1 MKKTRCMFGLALS
14 LGVLFASCSQ
24 SLEVEDQ
31 LGSEQGRLNVT
42 LKSGTELFVGTR
54 ALNEASYANTDN
66 YTVIVTN
73 KDGQEV
79 VNCSGSELANYMP
92 LTMPIGSYVVKAFY
106 GEELAASRDRFYVY
120 GEEMGSIKAEQE
132 EPVVLTCAPTCGRI
146 TVNFAEEMATFY
158 SNYNVVFSG
167 TKAITDHELKYDSP
181 GFVKWN
187 KDDKAP
193 WYVKLEPNGENVSF
207 ELVVTTKD
215 EYINIENSNQVL
227 TKKGTFSLARNK
239 AYKMNVTP
247 SYTAKGELDFDI
259 KIDESTIDKEY
270 DIEVPVDWIQ

>member
-1 MKKTRCMFGLALS
+1 MKKTRCMLGVALS
-14 LGVLFASCSQ
+14 FGVLFVSCNQ
-24 SLEVEDQ
+24 NLGIEDQ

-42 LKSGTELFVGTR
+42 LKSGTEVFVGTR
-54 ALNEASYANTDN
+54 ALNESSYANSDN
-66 YTVIVTN
+66 YIVIITN

-79 VNCSGSELANYMP
+79 VNCSGSELASYMP
-92 LTMPIGSYVVKAFY
+92 LTMPIGSYTVKAFY

-132 EPVVLTCAPTCGRI
+132 EPVELTCSPTCGKI
-146 TVNFAEEMATFY
+146 VVNFSEDMSTY
-158 SNYNVVFSG
+158 YNDYNVTFSG
-167 TKAITDHELKYDSP
+167 TKAITDHELKYNSP
-181 GFVKWN
+181 GFVKWK
-187 KDDKAP
+187 KDDKDP
-193 WYVKLEPNGENVSF
+193 WYVKLEPNGENVNF

-215 EYINIENSNQVL
+215 EYINIENNNQVL

-239 AYKMNVTP
+239 AYRMNVTP